1 MSHSEET
8 THYKLPLFVDDDT
21 PTWLGDFNEA
31 MSELDTSMKDVS
43 DTNKELEA
51 HVVAMS
57 NRLVVDEKD
66 IETNKNNIDANKQ
79 DIAELNTTVAGKAPI
94 DHASDTT
101 NYGIG
106 NETLYGHVKLTDT
119 MNGDLDV
126 NAGVGATPKM
136 VNTLNTRVESI
147 ETAEGQ
153 AEANIK
159 KLQDGKAPNN
169 HASTGTTYGVG
180 NATNYG
186 HVKLT
191 DSTTSTTGASSG
203 IGATPKMIRDYIK
216 QMFSFAETSLTLPSF
231 VKSDTDTSLK
241 LVTNATK
248 TLFKFYGM
256 LACEEGTQTITKIP
270 DISNYGIKLT
280 SGANFPTTETIVF
293 ETGGFCYNGVT
304 DLSGNHLK
312 HESRFAIASDG
323 ELYIMTKDVTSTSWG
338 VNPTCV
344 FYFPACVYFLEDFGD
359 E

>member
-51 HVVAMS
+51 HVVSLS

-79 DIAELNTTVAGKAPI
+79 DIVELNTIVSGKAPI

-119 MNGDLDV
+119 VSADLDV
-126 NAGVGATPKM
+126 NAGVSATPKM
-136 VNTLNTRVESI
+136 VNTLNDHVDDVFDTLNTHI
-147 ETAEGQ
+147 ENTDTAVSQ

-180 NATNYG
+180 NASNYG

-191 DSTTSTTGASSG
+191 DSISSTSGASSN
-203 IGATPKMIRDYIK
+203 IAATPKMVQDIIKEWLTPTIVELPEPSSGSWETNKHQCAVYKLWKMLKFNFRLELSGTDNPERVIIGNCSDLGISKPSSDKGINSCIRCYLTGEKAQSFIAHMLIK
-216 QMFSFAETSLTLPSF
+216 SNGDIC
-231 VKSDTDTSLK
+231 VDGW
-241 LVTNATK
+241 N
-248 TLFKFYGM
+248 
-256 LACEEGTQTITKIP
+256 TIGVSRVDWT
-270 DISNYGIKLT
+270 DISSIPVMIDY
-280 SGANFPTTETIVF
+280 SG
-293 ETGGFCYNGVT
+293 
-304 DLSGNHLK
+304 
-312 HESRFAIASDG
+312 
-323 ELYIMTKDVTSTSWG
+323 W
-338 VNPTCV
+338 
-344 FYFPACVYFLEDFGD
+344 
-359 E
+359 